1 MWSERAKDTMMRCAQ
16 AVGMQEVVVV
26 LEPEAASL
34 CVQNQQ
40 GAQVKPGD
48 VVLVLD
54 CGGGTVDLV
63 THDVQAD
70 GTVKEL
76 AAGSGDC
83 CGGSYVDAAFLE
95 LMERKYRA
103 IYTDWVTSKPKD
115 VLKLRKYWLAA
126 KIIFGSGGKTKRA
139 LITLPTS
146 LQAAL
151 EKAGKVDE
159 DDEDL
164 ELSEAEMKSIFDP
177 IVDRIL
183 KLTEEQYQASA
194 RRPTKLLLVGGF
206 AGSPY
211 LQQRVKAAFGGRV
224 EAVVV
229 PPTPGAAV
237 VKGAVIYGLNP
248 RVVASRI
255 ARRTYGTDVAVPFAP
270 SSHNEKHKYYDK
282 EEEDFWAK
290 QVFSVY
296 VQAGIHVSYDQVV
309 TKSFRVGS
317 SDQAG
322 MIVRFFSCPHP
333 NPVHVDEPGVRE
345 EGVVRVQVPGTG
357 RQRSVKVVMKFGR
370 AQIQAS
376 ATNEDGER
384 METTL
389 TFAGTG
395 SSQAAAPRACRIR
408 RDERERSTDVSSTTC
423 ELCAQTHPE
432 PITYHSM
439 VTLDSVP
446 SQCSTDWW
454 L

>member
-1 MWSERAKDTMMRCAQ
+1 MRCAQ
-16 AVGMQEVVVV
+16 AVGMQDIVVV

-83 CGGSYVDAAFLE
+83 CGGSYVDAAFLQ

-103 IYTDWVTSKPKD
+103 VYTDWATSKPKD
-115 VLKLRKYWLAA
+115 VLKLHKCWLTA
-126 KIIFGSGGKTKRA
+126 KITFGSGGKTNRA
-139 LITLPTS
+139 LIALPTS
-146 LQAAL
+146 LHAAL
-151 EKAGKVDE
+151 EEAGELDG

-183 KLTEEQYQASA
+183 QLTEEQYQASA

-211 LQQRVKAAFGGRV
+211 LQQRVKAAFGERV

-248 RVVASRI
+248 KTIAVRV
-255 ARRTYGTDVAVPFAP
+255 ARRTYGAGVRSVFKEGI
-270 SSHNEKHKYYDK
+270 HNPKHKVKDGDLGNYD
-282 EEEDFWAK
+282 ATNT
-290 QVFSVY
+290 FSVF
-296 VQAGIHVSYDQVV
+296 VSKGMDVECDSVVKQTFVPHKADQV
-309 TKSFRVGS
+309 SFF
-317 SDQAG
+317 
-322 MIVRFFSCPHP
+322 IPFFSCVHAD
-333 NPVHVDEPGVRE
+333 PVHTDEPGVRK
-345 EGVVRVQVPGTG
+345 EGSVSVACPGQG
-357 RQRSVKVVMKFGR
+357 LDRKVFVEMKFGR
-370 AQIQAS
+370 TQIQAS
-376 ATNEDGER
+376 ATNEEGVR
-384 METTL
+384 VETQL
-389 TFAGTG
+389 QFA
-395 SSQAAAPRACRIR
+395 QPRAG
-408 RDERERSTDVSSTTC
+408 SG
-423 ELCAQTHPE
+423 L
-432 PITYHSM
+432 
-439 VTLDSVP
+439 VP
-446 SQCSTDWW
+446 AIGS
-454 L
+454 LVPA